1 MRGIRK
7 MGEPLTEHT
16 AKELLVKLD
25 TFQREMAEV
34 KKMIIR
40 WTRENAMAP
49 VSVDALASDMA
60 KAMEMTRKTGD
71 RKYVNEAKA
80 RLKNA
85 GRG

>member
-1 MRGIRK
+1 

-34 KKMIIR
+34 KKMIAG
-40 WTRENAMAP
+40 WTRENAIAP
-49 VSVDALASDMA
+49 VSVDTLATDMA
-60 KAMEMTRKTGD
+60 KALDMTRKTGD

-80 RLKNA
+80 RLKSA

>member
-1 MRGIRK
+1 

-25 TFQREMAEV
+25 TFKREMAEI
-34 KKMIIR
+34 KKMIAG
-40 WTRENAMAP
+40 WTRENAIAP
-49 VSVDALASDMA
+49 VSVDALATDMA

-71 RKYVNEAKA
+71 RKCINEAKA
-80 RLKNA
+80 RLKSA

>member
-1 MRGIRK
+1 
-7 MGEPLTEHT
+7 MGERLTEHT

-34 KKMIIR
+34 KKMIAG

-49 VSVDALASDMA
+49 VSVDALATDMA

-80 RLKNA
+80 RLKSA